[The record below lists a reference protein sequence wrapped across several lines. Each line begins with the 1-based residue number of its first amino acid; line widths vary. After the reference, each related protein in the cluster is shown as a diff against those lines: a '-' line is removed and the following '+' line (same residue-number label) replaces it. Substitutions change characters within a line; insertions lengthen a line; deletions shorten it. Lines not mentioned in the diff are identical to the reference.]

1 MPEYVICNLCGQN
14 RTQLI
19 QKAESPYQVVKCL
32 NCGLVYTNP
41 QPDRE
46 HIIRH
51 YHESYYRDWID
62 NQMDRRIPMWQR
74 RLNDLQNHKQ
84 KGRVLDVGCG
94 IGTFLLLAK
103 ESGYEVWGTEISD
116 FGSRYAEE
124 NLALDVY
131 KGDLK
136 EAQFPSAHFDIITLW
151 HTLEHVPDPKAT
163 LKEIHRILKEDGLL
177 VIAVPNLHNFITK
190 ILYFLAKGKRL
201 KLFSPQSKEWHFF
214 HFSITTLS
222 TLLKKA
228 GFDIIQKD
236 LDLSQIEPSK
246 KTIDYLARFFFILTR
261 KNFGEAMKVYAVK
274 S

>member
-1 MPEYVICNLCGQN
+1 MPTYVNCNLCSLDN
-14 RTQLI
+14 TKTV
-19 QKAESPYQVVKCL
+19 QKSESPFKVVRCR
-32 NCGLVYTNP
+32 NCCLVYTNP

-46 HIIRH
+46 HINKH
-51 YHESYYRDWID
+51 YNESYYRDWID
-62 NQMDRRIPMWQR
+62 KQMDRRIPMWRR
-74 RLNDLQNHKQ
+74 RLQGLQNHKQ
-84 KGRVLDVGCG
+84 KGRLLDVGCG
-94 IGTFLLLAK
+94 IGTFLLLAE

-116 FGSRYAEE
+116 FGSRYAGE

-131 KGDLK
+131 KGDLE
-136 EAQFPSAHFDIITLW
+136 EARFPSAHFDIITLW

-163 LKEIHRILKEDGLL
+163 LKEIHRILKEDGIL
-177 VIAVPNLHNFITK
+177 VIAVPNLHNFITN

-222 TLLKKA
+222 ALLEKA